1 MSSKLQMFSKE
12 QDAVAVTGIC
22 VFVAAGVV
30 VATAAAAAAAA
41 LDTDAAICCVREYVC
56 AL

>member
-1 MSSKLQMFSKE
+1 MFSKE